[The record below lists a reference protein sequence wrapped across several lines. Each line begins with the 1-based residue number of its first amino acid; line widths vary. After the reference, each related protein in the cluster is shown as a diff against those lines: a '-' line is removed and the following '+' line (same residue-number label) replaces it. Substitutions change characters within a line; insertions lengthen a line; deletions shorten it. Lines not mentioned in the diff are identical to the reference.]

1 MDATLCT
8 ILLCLLNFVLLAV
21 YYTLFGVRR
30 ELIETKEQVKSEF
43 SEVRKLLEK
52 IAGKA

>member
-1 MDATLCT
+1 MNTTLCT
-8 ILLCLLNFVLLAV
+8 MLLCLLNLVLLAI

-52 IAGKA
+52 TAGKA